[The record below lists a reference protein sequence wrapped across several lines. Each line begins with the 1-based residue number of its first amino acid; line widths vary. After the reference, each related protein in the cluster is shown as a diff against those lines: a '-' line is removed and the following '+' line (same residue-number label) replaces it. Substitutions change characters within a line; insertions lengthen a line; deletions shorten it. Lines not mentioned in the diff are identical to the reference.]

1 MAGVR
6 QSPPEAGRGG
16 EMKWNHGNQD
26 SFVSIREGHKFVLL
40 YYGE

>member
-16 EMKWNHGNQD
+16 EMKSNHRNQNNL
-26 SFVSIREGHKFVLL
+26 VSIEGI
-40 YYGE
+40 